1 MAKKLALVLGVPR
14 MVEESA
20 SPAIYDQTL
29 KVVAASPGAGEILGP
44 ISAGTP
50 VTLPSGQTYT
60 SNELETYLSGNR
72 LIPVFDY
79 SFTSSTSVSFTF
91 QLIVNDVIRFRVDRS
106 A

>member
-1 MAKKLALVLGVPR
+1 MAKKLELLLGIPR
-14 MVEESA
+14 MTNESS

-29 KVVAASPGAGEILGP
+29 KVVTSSPGAGEIAGP

-60 SNELETYLSGNR
+60 SNELEMYLSGNR

-79 SFTSSTSVSFTF
+79 SHTSSTSVSFTF
-91 QLIVNDVIRFRVDRS
+91 QLIVGDVIRFRVDRS